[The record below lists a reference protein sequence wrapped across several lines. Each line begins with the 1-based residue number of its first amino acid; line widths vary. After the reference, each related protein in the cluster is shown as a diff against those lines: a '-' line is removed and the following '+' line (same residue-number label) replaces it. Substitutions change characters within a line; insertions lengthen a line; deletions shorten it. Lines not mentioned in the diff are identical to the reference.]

1 MKKPRTGEKS
11 FMSNF
16 LAIDTSSRYLTV
28 LAQKGGAKKLIHIED
43 CAMKHSCVLMG
54 EIEKALDAVN
64 LTPAE
69 CDFFAAVTGP
79 GSFTGIRIGIAT
91 AKGFAVGVDKPVRAV
106 TAFDLIAYNVNSE
119 NFYTVIDAAHG
130 YYYVCGYGAGRA
142 VTMPPAYISRERAE
156 SLYPLFGTEPL
167 DLKNYTRLNAGE
179 CLETAVK
186 NSADISADALY
197 ALYVR
202 KSQAEENRK

>member
-1 MKKPRTGEKS
+1 
-11 FMSNF
+11 MSNF

-28 LAQKGGAKKLIHIED
+28 LAQKDDKKRLIHLED

-54 EIEKALDAVN
+54 EIEKAMDSVN
-64 LTPAE
+64 LKPAE

-91 AKGFAVGVDKPVRAV
+91 AKGFAVGADKPVKAV

-130 YYYVCGYGAGRA
+130 YYYVCGYGSGKI
-142 VTMPPAYISRERAE
+142 TMPPAYISREQVEKLAP
-156 SLYPLFGTEPL
+156 LYGTEAL

-179 CLETAVK
+179 CLERAV
-186 NSADISADALY
+186 NACPEIRADGLHALY
-197 ALYVR
+197 IR
-202 KSQAEENRK
+202 KSQAEEMRK